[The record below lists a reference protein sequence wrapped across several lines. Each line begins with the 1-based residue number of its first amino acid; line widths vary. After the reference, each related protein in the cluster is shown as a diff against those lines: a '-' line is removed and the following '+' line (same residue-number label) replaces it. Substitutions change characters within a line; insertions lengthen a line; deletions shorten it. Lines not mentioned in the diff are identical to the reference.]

1 MNLLHGTVLVLM
13 CMIILFNIKLPS
25 QVKDIGEIPLTITLL
40 FVVFY
45 LFTQSPILGVIGL
58 IVAYEVT
65 QTSKTRYIQTEL
77 PNDGEFTPQNQ
88 FQETLEEYLVKRIV
102 PLIQTQ
108 SPVHLNFKNNMDNTH
123 NASTL

>member
-1 MNLLHGTVLVLM
+1 
-13 CMIILFNIKLPS
+13 MIILFNIKLPS
-25 QVKDIGEIPLTITLL
+25 EVKTFGEIPINITLL
-40 FVVFY
+40 FIVFY
-45 LFTQSPILGVIGL
+45 LFTQSPILGVVGL

-65 QTSKTRYIQTEL
+65 QTKQPRFIQTEL

-88 FQETLEEYLVKRIV
+88 FQETLEEYIVKRIV

-108 SPVHLNFKNNMDNTH
+108 SPVHLNFKNNLDDTH